1 MFIDILN
8 RLFVVLFMLS
18 CINVIRHAYYFM
30 QAVVTSTEE
39 EPKKYKIPKLQ
50 LNLLGVSI
58 AYILSV
64 LITGITI

>member
-1 MFIDILN
+1 MLIDILN

-18 CINVIRHAYYFM
+18 CINVIRHAYYFI

-50 LNLLGVSI
+50 LNLLGISI

>member
-1 MFIDILN
+1 MPIDILN

-18 CINVIRHAYYFM
+18 CINVIRHAYYFI

-39 EPKKYKIPKLQ
+39 EPKKYKIPKLE

>member
-1 MFIDILN
+1 MLACLN
-8 RLFVVLFMLS
+8 VV
-18 CINVIRHAYYFM
+18 RHAYYFI

-39 EPKKYKIPKLQ
+39 EPKKYKMPKLQ
-50 LNLLGVSI
+50 LNLLGISI

>member
-1 MFIDILN
+1 MFIVILN
-8 RLFVVLFMLS
+8 KLLIVLFMLA
-18 CINVIRHAYYFM
+18 CLNVVRHAYYFI

-39 EPKKYKIPKLQ
+39 EPKKYKMPKLQ
-50 LNLLGVSI
+50 LNLLGISI

>member
-1 MFIDILN
+1 
-8 RLFVVLFMLS
+8 
-18 CINVIRHAYYFM
+18 M
-30 QAVVTSTEE
+30 QAVITSTEE

>member
-8 RLFVVLFMLS
+8 KLFIVLFMLS
-18 CINVIRHAYYFM
+18 CLNVIRHAYYFI
-30 QAVVTSTEE
+30 QAVVTSTED
-39 EPKKYKIPKLQ
+39 EPKKYKMPKLQ
-50 LNLLGVSI
+50 LNLLGISI

>member
-1 MFIDILN
+1 MLIDILN

-18 CINVIRHAYYFM
+18 CINVIRHAYYFI

-39 EPKKYKIPKLQ
+39 EPKKYKIPKLE